1 MRWLCIQLPLA
12 QISVFRRGCIDKKAN
27 KGNHCIC
34 AFISCWRCSIYGT
47 VRTKLPLE
55 RQAWSFQAWLDVMA
69 THLSL
74 WWPQLILQAG
84 TDPVAVIIEKALV
97 LSNVYL
103 GCIWLHD
110 IWYLFKADETWCLRV
125 PSGIKWHYLLWRCI
139 KWHQVALA
147 KAAAIYLQKE
157 GCWGGY
163 NRIAFRPRGAAW
175 RCSLWMVNLRGFPSV
190 LLLYVALLAGKCRWV
205 LLTSQARCRSIF
217 QFCSHTSTMIYAS
230 LHYLHVLWVG
240 KGLESSSYL
249 SSLAFLHCADPSCN
263 TAAICHLYQ
272 DWSPDSFDARI
283 CTLHHVA
290 FSVTMI

>member
-1 MRWLCIQLPLA
+1 M
-12 QISVFRRGCIDKKAN
+12 
-27 KGNHCIC
+27 C

-110 IWYLFKADETWCLRV
+110 IWYLFKAGETWCLRV

-217 QFCSHTSTMIYAS
+217 QFCSHTTMIYCIICACS
-230 LHYLHVLWVG
+230 ELVKDWNLLPACPRLLFCTVLTPVAIR
-240 KGLESSSYL
+240 LP
-249 SSLAFLHCADPSCN
+249 F
-263 TAAICHLYQ
+263 AICIKTGVLTHLMHAY
-272 DWSPDSFDARI
+272 ARFI
-283 CTLHHVA
+283 MLHSVSQWYRQVSKRIRAYFALLDISLIVCTW
-290 FSVTMI
+290 